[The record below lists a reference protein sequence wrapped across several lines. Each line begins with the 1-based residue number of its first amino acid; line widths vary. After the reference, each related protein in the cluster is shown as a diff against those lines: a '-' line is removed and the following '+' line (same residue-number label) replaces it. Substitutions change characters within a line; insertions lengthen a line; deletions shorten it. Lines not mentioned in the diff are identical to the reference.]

1 MGEAC
6 LARPRTPYV
15 QDLYG
20 LTVLERAEPAKSKS
34 VLREV
39 IEVVVLAL
47 VIYLAVTSMMQTV
60 RVSGLSM
67 YPTLKDQD
75 YLIATK
81 FDYKLHHPHRGDI
94 VTLKPPCSTDS
105 PLDSQVCSEDFIKRV
120 VAVPGDRLAIVNGH
134 IFVNGQQVSEP
145 YLRSDQ
151 TWTVN
156 ASWPA
161 QNPAQGQVL
170 GADQYFVMGD
180 NRNFSTDS
188 RVFGPVSGEAIQTHA
203 WIRLWPPGTIGA
215 VGPGPSLT
223 G

>member
-1 MGEAC
+1 
-6 LARPRTPYV
+6 
-15 QDLYG
+15 
-20 LTVLERAEPAKSKS
+20 LERAESVKRKS

-39 IEVVVLAL
+39 VEVVVLAL
-47 VIYLAVTSMMQTV
+47 VIYFAVTSLIQTV

-81 FDYKLHHPHRGDI
+81 FDYRLHHPHRGDI
-94 VTLKPPCSTDS
+94 VTLKPPCSAGPNS
-105 PLDSQVCSEDFIKRV
+105 PLDSQACSEDFIKRV
-120 VAVPGDRLAIVNGH
+120 VAVPGDRLSIVNGRVS
-134 IFVNGQQVSEP
+134 VNGRAASEP
-145 YLRSDQ
+145 YLRRDQ

-156 ASWPA
+156 ANWPA

-188 RVFGPVSGEAIQTHA
+188 RIFGPISGEAIQTHA
-203 WIRLWPPGTIGA
+203 WIRLWPPGTIGT
-215 VGPGPSLT
+215 VGPGPSLS